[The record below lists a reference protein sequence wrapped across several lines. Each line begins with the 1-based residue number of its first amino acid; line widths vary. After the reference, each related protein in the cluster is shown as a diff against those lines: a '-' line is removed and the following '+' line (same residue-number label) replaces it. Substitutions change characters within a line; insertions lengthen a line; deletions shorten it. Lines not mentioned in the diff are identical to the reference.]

1 MMPMMPVLPIIGL
14 LSLMNLAVIAI
25 TLAIFFVPVVAI
37 LRRAGYSGW
46 WVLLWF
52 VPVVNV
58 LALWIFAF
66 ARWPALGRGH
76 ET

>member
-1 MMPMMPVLPIIGL
+1 MPMMPLLPIWGL
-14 LSLMNLAVIAI
+14 LSLMNFIVALAI
-25 TLAIFFVPVVAI
+25 LAIFLVPGVRI
-37 LRRAGYSGW
+37 LRRTGHSGW

-52 VPVVNV
+52 VPLVNI

-66 ARWPALGRGH
+66 VHWPALDRGH

>member
-1 MMPMMPVLPIIGL
+1 MTPLLPIWGL
-14 LSLMNLAVIAI
+14 LSLVNLAVVALL
-25 TLAIFFVPVVAI
+25 LAIFLVPAVAI

-46 WVLLWF
+46 WALLCY
-52 VPVVNV
+52 VPLVNI

-66 ARWPALGRGH
+66 ARWPALERGN

>member
-1 MMPMMPVLPIIGL
+1 MPMTPLLPIWGL
-14 LSLMNLAVIAI
+14 LSLMNFIVALAI
-25 TLAIFFVPVVAI
+25 LAIFLVPGWRI
-37 LRRAGYSGW
+37 LRRTGHSGW

-52 VPVVNV
+52 VPLVNI

-66 ARWPALGRGH
+66 ARWPALERGH

>member
-1 MMPMMPVLPIIGL
+1 MPMMPLLPIWGL
-14 LSLMNLAVIAI
+14 LSLVNFMVALAV
-25 TLAIFFVPVVAI
+25 LAIFLVPGVRI
-37 LRRAGYSGW
+37 LRRTGHSGW

-52 VPVVNV
+52 VPLVNI

-66 ARWPALGRGH
+66 ARWPALERGQ

>member
-1 MMPMMPVLPIIGL
+1 MPMMPMLPIWGL
-14 LSLMNLAVIAI
+14 LSLMNSVVVLVV
-25 TLAIFFVPVVAI
+25 LGIFLVPIVAI

-46 WVLLWF
+46 WALLGY
-52 VPVVNV
+52 VPLVNI

-66 ARWPALGRGH
+66 ARWPALERGH